1 MSEIMHINNV
11 IVCNTFLLT
20 EFECPC
26 CQLVKIDGRLLD
38 VLVAA
43 RAKNKAQIEI
53 HSGYRCAIHN
63 LRVGG
68 KVKSKHLEGKA
79 VDVGIAEGRMIGV
92 LEDVIREQQYTDRVI
107 VITERKH
114 LHVMVL

>member
-1 MSEIMHINNV
+1 MSEILHINDV
-11 IVCNTFLLT
+11 IVCNAFYLT

-26 CQLVKIDGRLLD
+26 CQLVKIDGRLVN
-38 VLVAA
+38 VLSVAKKKRGA
-43 RAKNKAQIEI
+43 LLEI

-79 VDVGIAEGRMIGV
+79 VDIGLQEGKMEEYIGQA
-92 LEDVIREQQYTDRVI
+92 IGEQGYVDKII
-107 VITERKH
+107 VITEKKH
-114 LHVMVL
+114 LHVMIL